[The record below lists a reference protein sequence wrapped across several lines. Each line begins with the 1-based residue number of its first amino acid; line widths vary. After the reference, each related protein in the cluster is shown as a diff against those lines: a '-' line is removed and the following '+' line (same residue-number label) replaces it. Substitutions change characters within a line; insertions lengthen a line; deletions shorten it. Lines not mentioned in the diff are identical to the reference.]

1 MSSFEAGLH
10 DVLVELRA
18 ISPSGVIAISNLPD
32 LTKLPRFQDNP
43 DRDVTEARVQAYNA
57 AIARQATKSNVLL
70 VDLYSVPL
78 QDSFVNDIDGFHPS
92 DAGHQAIANAFL
104 AVLRPYIPSL
114 DG

>member
-1 MSSFEAGLH
+1 
-10 DVLVELRA
+10 VR
-18 ISPSGVIAISNLPD
+18 
-32 LTKLPRFQDNP
+32 
-43 DRDVTEARVQAYNA
+43 AYNA
-57 AIARQATKSNVLL
+57 AIERQASNSNVLL

-78 QDSFVNDIDGFHPS
+78 QDSYINDVDGFHPS